1 MEKNLFTPVLLLAFN
16 RPEKTRLVFESIRTV
31 KPKKLYVAIDGP
43 RDGRT
48 DDIIKS
54 KQIKDIVK
62 NVDWEC
68 ETHYLFHEKNLGCS
82 LSGYTAWKWVFEHE
96 SRFIFIE
103 DDGLGNPSA
112 FYFIQDMLEK
122 YADDDRIAYVGG
134 VNYGPKF
141 GNASY
146 FFSRL
151 PSATYFMGTWK
162 RVFEKYEYNLESY
175 PNIFTKKTFRKN
187 FLSVCEYICVC
198 NNLDLYYK
206 STLNGKRMNTYD
218 QQMIYLSY
226 KYNMYSIY
234 PNINM
239 VSNIGL
245 DDGANNHTD
254 KNDPFYKEYGNRI
267 RFELNEIKY
276 IDTFNINK
284 KFEVS
289 FFKKRYL
296 YNKNTFKATIIAI
309 LSITKRHLKYLFK

>member
-226 KYNMYSIY
+226 K
-234 PNINM
+234 
-239 VSNIGL
+239 
-245 DDGANNHTD
+245 
-254 KNDPFYKEYGNRI
+254 
-267 RFELNEIKY
+267 
-276 IDTFNINK
+276 
-284 KFEVS
+284 
-289 FFKKRYL
+289 
-296 YNKNTFKATIIAI
+296 
-309 LSITKRHLKYLFK
+309 